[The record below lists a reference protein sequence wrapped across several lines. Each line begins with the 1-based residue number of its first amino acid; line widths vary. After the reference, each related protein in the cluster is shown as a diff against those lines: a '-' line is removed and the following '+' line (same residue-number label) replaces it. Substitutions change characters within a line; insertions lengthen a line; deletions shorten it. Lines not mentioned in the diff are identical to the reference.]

1 MSRVHPKQKEI
12 FECCSRISHYSQE
25 LFLNHNSDY
34 KWYSF
39 VSTNSWDQLIM
50 HRYDWRAAMIAYF
63 TRLTT
68 YKYKMEQEQNYRQ
81 LMIEIVK
88 LIELLD
94 D

>member
-1 MSRVHPKQKEI
+1 MQFNQEI
-12 FECCSRISHYSQE
+12 LECINKISVYSME
-25 LFLNHNSDY
+25 LYNAHNYDDR
-34 KWYSF
+34 WYS
-39 VSTNSWDQLIM
+39 LL
-50 HRYDWRAAMIAYF
+50 RYISEFNLQKIPDELRAAMIAYF

-68 YKYKMEQEQNYRQ
+68 YEVKLEQEKNYKL